1 MTNKT
6 ELSSTAPIPMG
17 PAQPSPVAPGRSGRK
32 GRLILA
38 IILLASST
46 IAARMWWR
54 SHYFEETDN
63 AYLSAHVS
71 VISPRISGVV
81 NKVLVADNQLVRA
94 GDPLVELDTADQE
107 VRIAQ
112 IQAQIDQTDEQIR
125 QIDEQL
131 KQTHAEAQA
140 AQALVTRAEAQFRR
154 NNAEAKRVSSLHDVQ
169 IKSVSKS
176 ELESAIAARDSASA
190 EVQAQQYLAK
200 AASAKSSA
208 VEASRTAAMAQKKV
222 LAAQL
227 RDAELQLK
235 YTRIVAP
242 VGGRIGKKSVE
253 VGARVQAGQQLLAI
267 VQDGVWVTANF
278 KETQLHGL
286 HVGQQA
292 RVQIDT
298 FPGREFTGKVDS
310 FSPASGAQFSLL
322 PPDNA
327 TGNFTKIV
335 QRIPVKVVLDPKEVK
350 AMGGRLAPGMS
361 ALVEIDLRQ
370 GDPAAGSAH

>member
-1 MTNKT
+1 M
-6 ELSSTAPIPMG
+6 SSSHVQPV
-17 PAQPSPVAPGRSGRK
+17 PAAGGRKSRK

-38 IILLASST
+38 IILLASAAV
-46 IAARMWWR
+46 AARMWWH

-81 NKVLVADNQLVRA
+81 HKVLVTDNQLVRA

-107 VRIAQ
+107 VQ
-112 IQAQIDQTDEQIR
+112 IDQIKAQIDQIDEQIR
-125 QIDEQL
+125 QIDEQR

-140 AQALVTRAEAQFRR
+140 AQALVARAEAQFRR
-154 NNAEAKRVSSLHDVQ
+154 NDAEAKRVSSLHDVQ
-169 IKSVSKS
+169 LKSVSKS
-176 ELESAIAARDSASA
+176 ELESTVAARDSASA
-190 EVQAQQYLAK
+190 EVRAQQYLAK

-208 VEASRTAAMAQKKV
+208 VEASRTAATAQKKV

-242 VGGRIGKKSVE
+242 VSGRIGKKSVE
-253 VGARVQAGQQLLAI
+253 VGTRVQAGQQLLAI

-286 HVGQQA
+286 YVGQQA
-292 RVQIDT
+292 RVKIDT
-298 FPGREFTGKVDS
+298 FPGQEFTGKVDS

-335 QRIPVKVVLDPKEVK
+335 QRMPVKVVLDPKEVK
-350 AMGGRLAPGMS
+350 AMGARLAPGMS
-361 ALVEIDLRQ
+361 AIVEIDLRQ
-370 GDPAAGSAH
+370 GDPAASSAR

>member
-1 MTNKT
+1 MP
-6 ELSSTAPIPMG
+6 SG
-17 PAQPSPVAPGRSGRK
+17 HAQPVPAASNRNSRK

-38 IILLASST
+38 IILLASVVV
-46 IAARMWWR
+46 AARMWWR

-63 AYLSAHVS
+63 AYLAAHVS

-81 NKVLVADNQLVRA
+81 HKVLVADNQLVRA

-112 IQAQIDQTDEQIR
+112 IKAQLAQTDEHIH
-125 QIDEQL
+125 QIDEQQ
-131 KQTHAEAQA
+131 KQADAEAQA
-140 AQALVTRAEAQFRR
+140 AQALVKRAEAQFRR
-154 NNAEAKRVSSLHDVQ
+154 ADAESKRLVSLHDVQ
-169 IKSVSKS
+169 LKSVSKS

-200 AASAKSSA
+200 AASAKSGAIEFSRS
-208 VEASRTAAMAQKKV
+208 EALSQKAV

-242 VGGRIGKKSVE
+242 VSGRIGKKNVE
-253 VGARVQAGQQLLAI
+253 VGTRVQAGQQLLAI
-267 VQDGVWVTANF
+267 VQDDIWVTANF

-286 HVGQQA
+286 HMGQQV
-292 RVQIDT
+292 RVKIDA
-298 FPGREFTGKVDS
+298 FPGRDFTGRIDS

-361 ALVEIDLRQ
+361 AIVEIDLRQ
-370 GDPAAGSAH
+370 GDPAADSAR